1 MFEKDKMYTLAEVS
15 AGYDNKISPNTVRH
29 LIKSGRIEAF
39 KIPGSKY
46 LIKGSEAAKILE
58 PVGPGPEF

>member
-1 MFEKDKMYTLAEVS
+1 MFDADKLYTVAEVA

-46 LIKGSEAAKILE
+46 LIKGSEAAKVLE
-58 PVGPGPEF
+58 PVGSSQEF